1 MRLDL
6 PSSSIMPDC
15 VFLSVSLSVYFCSQF
30 WQLVKMCLG
39 SQWVSKGHCSML
51 NKVVWLSKM
60 KNGGFES
67 SPVFFLWL
75 KLSSNFWSFVWW
87 TQLGSL
93 VQASI
98 KQKDWMWTQCH
109 CCGTIMWNQEA
120 RECYCTCLIPLPSNS
135 VIYSIVFMVW
145 GTSVS
150 TSLKLWSIAE
160 HYKQGVPLL

>member
-1 MRLDL
+1 
-6 PSSSIMPDC
+6 
-15 VFLSVSLSVYFCSQF
+15 
-30 WQLVKMCLG
+30 
-39 SQWVSKGHCSML
+39 
-51 NKVVWLSKM
+51 M

-93 VQASI
+93 VQAAI

-109 CCGTIMWNQEA
+109 CCGTIMCNQEA
-120 RECYCTCLIPLPSNS
+120 TECYYTCLIPLPSNS

-145 GTSVS
+145 GISVS
-150 TSLKLWSIAE
+150 TLLFYSYEPWQNSAFTINKLSHIRKIQTDSKFSPSLTAFRT
-160 HYKQGVPLL
+160 LLPVYQIIPPCLGKFLL